1 MVNRKKTRKFEF
13 SEEER
18 NLRIQCDY
26 KFGYTV
32 TELSESHYTRFQEID
47 RNRFGFSSSFGKRQI
62 LTRSLQFFLSSKDDL
77 SFVSRFLFSESIDIA
92 KNCQCLV

>member
-13 SEEER
+13 SEEEW

-26 KFGYTV
+26 KFGCTV
-32 TELSESHYTRFQEID
+32 TELSESHYARFF
-47 RNRFGFSSSFGKRQI
+47 FGFSSSFGKRQI
-62 LTRSLQFFLSSKDDL
+62 LTRSLQFFLSPKHDL
-77 SFVSRFLFSESIDIA
+77 SFVSRFLFCESIDIA